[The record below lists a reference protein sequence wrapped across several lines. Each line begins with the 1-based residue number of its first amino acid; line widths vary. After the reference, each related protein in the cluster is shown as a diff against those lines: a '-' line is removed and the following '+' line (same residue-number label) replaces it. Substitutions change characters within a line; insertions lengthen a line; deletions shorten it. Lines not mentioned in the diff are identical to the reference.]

1 MSYDHP
7 RVFILEDKNG
17 PFDSKI
23 QTVYKLNARDS
34 IGMLNLNLDIKSP
47 RITHIFAFIL
57 F

>member
-47 RITHIFAFIL
+47 RMTHIFAFIL